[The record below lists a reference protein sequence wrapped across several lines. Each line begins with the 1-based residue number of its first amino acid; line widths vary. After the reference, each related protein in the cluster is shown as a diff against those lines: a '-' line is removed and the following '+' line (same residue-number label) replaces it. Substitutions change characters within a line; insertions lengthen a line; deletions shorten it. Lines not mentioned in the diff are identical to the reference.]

1 MNLMQNSFIFYSI
14 KITSELFWDI
24 VKFPLWWYSRGLL
37 KMVLRMKSFLRD
49 KERSLA
55 FFVWLKNIFRP
66 MYGQNDIAGFLIS
79 FMVRLF
85 QIIFRGIVLLFWS
98 LISLSV
104 VLIWLILPIF
114 VIYQL
119 ILQL

>member
-1 MNLMQNSFIFYSI
+1 MTENFLFYSI

-37 KMVLRMKSFLRD
+37 KMVLRMRGFLRD

-79 FMVRLF
+79 FLVRSV
-85 QIIFRGIVLLFWS
+85 QVVFRGVILSFWL
-98 LISLSV
+98 LISLSM
-104 VLIWLILPIF
+104 VLIWIALPFF